1 MAPEPLS
8 VTWGA
13 VEGLAALSSL
23 STFSSLLLLAAPF
36 GCLLLLEPE
45 GRPLLAGGGALS
57 VRNGEA
63 GIADKKA
70 LLRDV
75 ATELRDS
82 LLARQNKSGKPKLLQ
97 SSRFKFGNS
106 ES

>member
-23 STFSSLLLLAAPF
+23 STFSSLLLLVAPF

-45 GRPLLAGGGALS
+45 GRPLLAGGGAMS

-70 LLRDV
+70 LLRDK

-82 LLARQNKSGKPKLLQ
+82 LLAAENKIGKATLPR
-97 SSRFKFGNS
+97 SSDFKFV
-106 ES
+106 

>member
-57 VRNGEA
+57 VRNDDA

-70 LLRDV
+70 LLRDK

-82 LLARQNKSGKPKLLQ
+82 LLAAENKIGKATLPR
-97 SSRFKFGNS
+97 SSDFKFV
-106 ES
+106 

>member
-1 MAPEPLS
+1 M
-8 VTWGA
+8 TWGA

-45 GRPLLAGGGALS
+45 GRPLLAGGGAMS

-70 LLRDV
+70 LLRDK

-82 LLARQNKSGKPKLLQ
+82 LLAAENKIGKATLPR
-97 SSRFKFGNS
+97 SSEFKFV
-106 ES
+106 

>member
-45 GRPLLAGGGALS
+45 GRPLLAGGGAMS

-70 LLRDV
+70 LLRDK

-82 LLARQNKSGKPKLLQ
+82 LLAAENKIEKATLPR
-97 SSRFKFGNS
+97 SSEFKFV
-106 ES
+106 

>member
-1 MAPEPLS
+1 MTPGPLS

-45 GRPLLAGGGALS
+45 GRPLLAGGGAMS

-70 LLRDV
+70 LLRDK

-82 LLARQNKSGKPKLLQ
+82 LLAAENKIGKATLPR
-97 SSRFKFGNS
+97 SSEFKFV
-106 ES
+106 